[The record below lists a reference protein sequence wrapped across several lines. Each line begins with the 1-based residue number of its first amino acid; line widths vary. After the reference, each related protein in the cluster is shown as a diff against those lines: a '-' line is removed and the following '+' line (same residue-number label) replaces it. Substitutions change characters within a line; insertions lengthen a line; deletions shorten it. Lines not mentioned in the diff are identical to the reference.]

1 MSDEILQFLVNPE
14 MSGTL
19 LIIKLSFFV
28 LSLGFVLFV
37 VITFMTTRW
46 FRLLF
51 WYDAIEFFTQKMY
64 GSVRAG
70 RKWRWLRFRAR
81 WASATRY
88 SYYIIKS
95 HDILGK
101 LLERL
106 VPIYQAN
113 SYGERLARTGEA
125 TFSNVKDIWW
135 AHELYRAV
143 KNKEY
148 ETLSQEDFVKLIRT
162 YDQAMR
168 DLEII
173 K

>member
-1 MSDEILQFLVNPE
+1 MSEEILQFIVNPE
-14 MSGTL
+14 MTDSLL
-19 LIIKLSFFV
+19 LIKSLFFLLSF
-28 LSLGFVLFV
+28 GFVLF
-37 VITFMTTRW
+37 IIFTFMTTRW

-51 WYDAIEFFTQKMY
+51 WYDAVEFITQKMY

-70 RKWRWLRFRAR
+70 IKWRILRMRAR
-81 WASATRY
+81 WASERSY
-88 SYYIIKS
+88 SKYIVKG
-95 HDILGK
+95 HNILGK

-113 SYGERLARTGEA
+113 SYGERLARTGTG

-135 AHELYRAV
+135 AHELYRDLKSGKLKTISKA
-143 KNKEY
+143 
-148 ETLSQEDFVKLIRT
+148 DFEKLIQT
-162 YDQAMR
+162 YDRALW